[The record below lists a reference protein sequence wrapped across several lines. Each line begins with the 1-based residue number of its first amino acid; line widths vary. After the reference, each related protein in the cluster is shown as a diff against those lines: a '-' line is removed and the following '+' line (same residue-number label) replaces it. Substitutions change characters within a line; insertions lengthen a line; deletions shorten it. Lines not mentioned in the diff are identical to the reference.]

1 MVKTANLYA
10 RIEPELKNEA
20 EAILAG
26 LGVPVSNAINMFYRQ
41 IVIHRGLPFAVQ
53 FLARQVPNAAMMTDA
68 ELDAEVSHGFDDIA
82 AGRKR
87 PLKDVASSLARE
99 FAL

>member
-10 RIEPELKNEA
+10 RIESELKNKA
-20 EAILAG
+20 EAILGG
-26 LGVPVSNAINMFYRQ
+26 LGVPVSNAINMFYCR

-53 FLARQVPNAAMMTDA
+53 FTARQVPNAAMMTDA
-68 ELDAEVSHGFDDIA
+68 ELGAEVSHGFDDIA